1 MSLGALGEDALI
13 ARLLR
18 GLPKVTEGTGVV
30 AGPGDDCAIIG
41 RPRDRRWTLLKAD
54 ALVENVHFLRE
65 AEPHRVGWKAL
76 GRAIS
81 DIAAMGGEP
90 RHALITIAVP
100 RTLPVEWLDGLYA
113 GLKRAA
119 KKFGVGIVGGE
130 TVRSPGPIF
139 INVSLTGEVERSECV
154 RRSGGKPGDRLYVT
168 GWLGGSIAGKH
179 LDFTP
184 RLAEARWLVSQW
196 NIHAMMDLSDG
207 LGADLPR
214 LAEASGCSFHLEM
227 EALPCT
233 AQCSPEQA
241 LTDGEDYELL
251 FALPRKYA
259 TGLELAWQTA
269 FPKLPLT
276 CIGTLEARSRNR
288 QPSIPRGF
296 DHFQ

>member
-18 GLPKVTEGTGVV
+18 GLPKVTAGAGIV
-30 AGPGDDCAIIG
+30 AGAGDDCAIIG

-65 AEPHRVGWKAL
+65 TEPRRVGWKAL
-76 GRAIS
+76 CRAIS

-119 KKFGVGIVGGE
+119 KKFGVAIVGGE

-139 INVSLTGEVERSECV
+139 INVSLTGEVERTECV

-168 GWLGGSIAGKH
+168 GRLGGSIAGKH

-184 RLAEARWLVSQW
+184 RLAEARWLVSHW
-196 NIHAMMDLSDG
+196 NLQAMMDLSDG

-214 LAEASGCSFHLEM
+214 LAAASGCSFRLEM

-233 AQCSPEQA
+233 AQCSPKQA

-259 TGLELAWQTA
+259 AGLELAWQTA

-276 CIGTLEARSRNR
+276 CIGTLEARSKLR